1 MNHILDCLETEAFNE
16 LINFSF
22 AEVRELF
29 NQFIHYVPFAKEN
42 DFINEAAQIKSW
54 YEGEL
59 NKIEAYARTEFASL
73 FNAGEDIA
81 EYDTPQFMVKD
92 VELQTKSQLIG
103 MIKKYFDR
111 ELFKSDKPQLYQFYN
126 QQAGEEKTTEA
137 LHELLISLNLNKDK
151 IYSLLSILGHYQYHN
166 HYFFSWFD
174 RKKIKYEYSAQVC
187 WLNRYLGMEYR
198 EVDIFFADRRL
209 KLSKHNRDLGIPE
222 TYQSDDFID
231 IDKFSLIALIQPYLK
246 HNTREICKIIEIM
259 RKNLGGGHNGADA
272 WSDTLEEVKKFI
284 TECESK
290 GIMKRL

>member
-22 AEVRELF
+22 TEVRELF
-29 NQFIHYVPFAKEN
+29 NQFIHYVPFKKEK
-42 DFINEAAQIKSW
+42 DFINEATQIKSW

-59 NKIEAYARTEFASL
+59 NRIDTYAQTEFASL
-73 FNAGEDIA
+73 FNSGADIP

-103 MIKKYFDR
+103 LIKKYFDR
-111 ELFKSDKPQLYQFYN
+111 DLFQQSKPQLYKFYN
-126 QQAGEEKTTEA
+126 QQVGEEKAVET
-137 LHELLISLNLNKDK
+137 LQELSISLNLNKDK
-151 IYSLLSILGHYQYHN
+151 IYSLLSIIGYYQYHN
-166 HYFFSWFD
+166 NYFLSWFD

-187 WLNRYLGMEYR
+187 WLTRYLGMEYR

-209 KLSKHNRDLGIPE
+209 KPSKRNRDLDIPE

-231 IDKFSLIALIQPYLK
+231 VDKPSLVALIQPYLK

-259 RKNLGGGHNGADA
+259 MKNFRGGYNGADA
-272 WSDTLEEVKKFI
+272 WSSTLEEVSQFI
-284 TECESK
+284 TECEAK